1 LLNCVLVELGKSR
14 ASNNAI
20 IQPNRIHRCNHSP
33 SALAGTGLMRAGW
46 GFENAEGLPL
56 GATI

>member
-1 LLNCVLVELGKSR
+1 VLVELGKSR

-46 GFENAEGLPL
+46 GLDTAEGLPI